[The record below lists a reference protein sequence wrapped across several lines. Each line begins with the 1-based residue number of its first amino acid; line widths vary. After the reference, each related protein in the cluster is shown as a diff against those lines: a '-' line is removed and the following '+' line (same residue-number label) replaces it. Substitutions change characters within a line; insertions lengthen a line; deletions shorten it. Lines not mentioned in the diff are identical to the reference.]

1 MAKFVLPDRTHTGN
15 STYTIAVTDDISK
28 YYNDNLQDD
37 LKNYLDNNYESYI
50 QKYLQDNARSVTST
64 VASNIHNL
72 TNLNSNFSE
81 SYYVMTDQG
90 QYTSGRVSFYTV
102 FEYYRNYY
110 DNGES
115 ATNCRILYA
124 SYLKIEGAA
133 QDVNIFT
140 VSALAAGMRYMK
152 GFAVGYQDSDF
163 FGTGN
168 YSPILHNTSNY
179 SWGDYTSMSF
189 AMDYKAK
196 GNGVYFLIWGRL

>member
-15 STYTIAVTDDISK
+15 STYTLAVTDDISK

-37 LKNYLDNNYESYI
+37 LKNYLDNNYEGYI
-50 QKYLQDNARSVTST
+50 ERYLQDHAQSVAST
-64 VASNIHNL
+64 AASNIHRL

-81 SYYVMTDQG
+81 SYYIMADQG
-90 QYTSGRVSFYTV
+90 LYASGYVTFNTV
-102 FEYYRNYY
+102 YNYYRSYY
-110 DNGES
+110 DNGDY
-115 ATNCRILYA
+115 ATNCRILYT
-124 SYLKIEGAA
+124 SYLNIQHADD
-133 QDVNIFT
+133 DVNIFT
-140 VSALAAGMRYMK
+140 VSASAAGMRYMK
-152 GFAVGYQDSDF
+152 GYAVGYQDGSF
-163 FGTGN
+163 GGTGN